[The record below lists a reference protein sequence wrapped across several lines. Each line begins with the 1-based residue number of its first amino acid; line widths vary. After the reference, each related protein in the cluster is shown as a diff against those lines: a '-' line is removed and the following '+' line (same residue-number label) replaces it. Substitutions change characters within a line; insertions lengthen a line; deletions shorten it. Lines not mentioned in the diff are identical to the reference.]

1 MKRVLIAPLD
11 WGLGHATRCIPIIRW
26 LISHRVDVRIAGS
39 GPSLRLL
46 EKEFP
51 FIPQSELPGYNPRYS
66 SRKGMVTT
74 MALQLPKFLNVIPA
88 EHKAVEKLVQ
98 QHRIDVVISDN
109 RYGCWTSLAHC
120 IFISHQ
126 SNIMMPK
133 RFGWLAPVVRWMNEQ
148 YIRKFDT
155 CWIPDYPEGG
165 LAGSLI
171 TFGKSGFHPD
181 VRYIGPLSRFTAGF
195 ESDIPHY
202 DIVGVCSGPEPQRS
216 IFEGILRDQ
225 LTRSGK
231 RFLLVRGVTDG
242 ESTLTGADNIVDYLT
257 SESME
262 KVLKGAAIVVA
273 RSGFSTVMDLN
284 VLGKKAILVP
294 TPGQTEQEYL
304 ANKLMKENVT
314 FTMNQG
320 NFDLAK
326 ALVESEKYTGFTS
339 AGMNET
345 MNRVLTEL
353 LSYERM

>member
-1 MKRVLIAPLD
+1 
-11 WGLGHATRCIPIIRW
+11 
-26 LISHRVDVRIAGS
+26 
-39 GPSLRLL
+39 
-46 EKEFP
+46 
-51 FIPQSELPGYNPRYS
+51 
-66 SRKGMVTT
+66 
-74 MALQLPKFLNVIPA
+74 
-88 EHKAVEKLVQ
+88 
-98 QHRIDVVISDN
+98 
-109 RYGCWTSLAHC
+109 
-120 IFISHQ
+120 
-126 SNIMMPK
+126 
-133 RFGWLAPVVRWMNEQ
+133 
-148 YIRKFDT
+148 
-155 CWIPDYPEGG
+155 
-165 LAGSLI
+165 
-171 TFGKSGFHPD
+171 
-181 VRYIGPLSRFTAGF
+181 
-195 ESDIPHY
+195 
-202 DIVGVCSGPEPQRS
+202 
-216 IFEGILRDQ
+216 
-225 LTRSGK
+225 
-231 RFLLVRGVTDG
+231 VRGVTDG

-304 ANKLMKENVT
+304 ANKLMKDNVT